1 VPLPGER
8 LILPVGKA
16 AVEIRGAQL
25 FGFAQGQ
32 AFPIERKLGSISVMV
47 SAELS

>member
-1 VPLPGER
+1 VALQGER
-8 LILPVGKA
+8 LILPVEKA
-16 AVEIRGAQL
+16 AVEVRATQL

-32 AFPIERKLGSISVMV
+32 AFPTERKLGSISVMV